1 MMFPTS
7 SLKIIQ
13 LNSMKI
19 WAGGEVHVVLLC
31 NDLRALGETVTLSC
45 RPGTPID
52 QKAREATIPVL
63 NLPLSGSLDLKSA
76 WQLAKYCRENSIDI
90 IHAHTG
96 RDYWLATWT
105 KLFYPKLKLVI
116 TRHIRCPLRNSA
128 IHQWAYQKVDKLIA
142 VSQAVR
148 SCITNL
154 PSSKIAVIYNGID
167 LERFSTARPG
177 ILRKELNISPET
189 KIIGMVGRVNPVK
202 GHETLI
208 ESIPEIRA
216 KFPDTVFVV
225 IGGGDYIATLQ
236 TISKDVV
243 FLGMRSNVPELMKDL
258 DVFVLAS
265 WDEPFGLV
273 TVEAMAA
280 GIPIVATNTGGTLE
294 IITNEETGLLV
305 SPKDAKQLAQSVIRI
320 LTDRNLADKLRTNEV
335 IHSKNFSIKEM
346 AIQIRKLYY
355 EVLGKD

>member
-1 MMFPTS
+1 
-7 SLKIIQ
+7 
-13 LNSMKI
+13 MKI

-31 NDLRALGETVTLSC
+31 NELRALGETVILCC

-52 QKAREATIPVL
+52 QKAREANIPIL
-63 NLPLSGSLDLKSA
+63 NLPLSGSLDFKSA

-105 KLFYPKLKLVI
+105 KFFYPKLKLII
-116 TRHIRCPLRNSA
+116 TRHICCPLRNSA

-142 VSQAVR
+142 VSQAVK

-154 PSSKIAVIYNGID
+154 PSSKITLIYNGID
-167 LERFSTARPG
+167 LERFSTAQSG
-177 ILRKELNISPET
+177 KEA
-189 KIIGMVGRVNPVK
+189 KIIGMVGRVNPIK

-208 ESIPEIRA
+208 KGIPEIRA
-216 KFPDTVFVV
+216 KFPETVFVV
-225 IGGGDYIATLQ
+225 IGGGDYITTLKS
-236 TISKDVV
+236 ISNDVI

-294 IITNEETGLLV
+294 IIINEETGLLIP
-305 SPKDAKQLAQSVIRI
+305 PKDASKLAQAIIRM
-320 LTDRNLADKLRTNEV
+320 LTDAELSKRVRTNEV
-335 IHSKNFSIKEM
+335 IRAKSFSIKEM
-346 AIQIRKLYY
+346 TINIREIYY
-355 EVLGKD
+355 EVLAKD